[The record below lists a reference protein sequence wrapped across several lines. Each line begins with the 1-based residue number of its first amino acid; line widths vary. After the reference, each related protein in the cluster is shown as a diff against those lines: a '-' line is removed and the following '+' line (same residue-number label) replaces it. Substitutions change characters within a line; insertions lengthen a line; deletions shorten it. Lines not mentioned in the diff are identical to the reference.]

1 MQRVLEKIFIRFLSL
16 KRNSKA
22 FLIGCFLISFFTFDL
37 SKAENNNS
45 NFEKINQPELDYLE
59 SKKELED
66 YILDTGDVLFIEF
79 YPLRKFTNT
88 YKVNAEGELLLP
100 RIDETYV
107 RGLTTSELQK
117 LLQKRYLEFL
127 IEPEIKVRIAEF
139 KSLRVLVRGEIR
151 YPGLYKFPPYR
162 SAFLSQ
168 LQNYNGDQPH
178 KIIANNESE
187 SIIPS
192 ITNNESESIIPSIA
206 NNESE
211 SIIPSS
217 DNSINI
223 KRTSE
228 NITTISDVIRKAG
241 GITSLTDLSRIEI
254 IRDIPLGKGGG
265 KKRAFINLNPFLNA
279 SDDSNDIRIF
289 DGDRIFLPKL
299 SQSSAKQIPKSVLSG
314 LSPKFITVDIFGR
327 VETPG
332 NIKLPLEATLSDAI
346 DVTGPIK
353 PLSGKIV
360 LIRYEA
366 DGTVVKKN
374 ISYSAR
380 AKRGS
385 KRNPFVKQGDL
396 ISVKNSI
403 IGKTAGV
410 IGEVTAPF
418 VGIYSTKELIDNFN
432 D

>member
-1 MQRVLEKIFIRFLSL
+1 MQRVLKNKFIRLFSL
-16 KRNSKA
+16 KRNSQT
-22 FLIGCFLISFFTFDL
+22 FLIGYFLISFFIFDL
-37 SKAENNNS
+37 SKAESNDS
-45 NFEKINQPELDYLE
+45 NFEKINQPKLDYLE

-79 YPLRKFTNT
+79 YSVPAELSFGEFTNT
-88 YKVNAEGELLLP
+88 YTVSAEGEILLP
-100 RIDETYV
+100 RLEETYV

-117 LLQKRYLEFL
+117 LLEKRYLEFL

-162 SAFLSQ
+162 SALVPDRDLTQ
-168 LQNYNGDQPH
+168 
-178 KIIANNESE
+178 KTIANNENE
-187 SIIPS
+187 ASIQ
-192 ITNNESESIIPSIA
+192 
-206 NNESE
+206 
-211 SIIPSS
+211 SS
-217 DNSINI
+217 DTSINI

-279 SDDSNDIRIF
+279 SDDSNDLRIF
-289 DGDRIFLPKL
+289 DGDSIFIPKL
-299 SQSSAKQIPKSVLSG
+299 SKSSAKQIPKSVLSG
-314 LSPKFITVDIFGR
+314 LSPKFITVDIYGR

-346 DVTGPIK
+346 DLTGPIK

-360 LIRYEA
+360 LIRYAA
-366 DGTVVKKN
+366 DGTIVKKN

-403 IGKTAGV
+403 LGKTTGV
-410 IGEVTAPF
+410 ISEVTAPF
-418 VGIYSTKELIDNFN
+418 IGIYTTKELIENFS